1 MRKANL
7 RVISFFLI
15 LIFSQ
20 KLVLGLWLHNWLHE
34 SRCDRSTICV
44 NHGAACF
51 ELQPVKCNCIDDAL
65 MPLIKSNTPKYQR
78 HQRHLADLLLIAP
91 SGAISRDERIPALR
105 GPPSARGLL

>member
-20 KLVLGLWLHNWLHE
+20 KLVLGLWLHNWLHA
-34 SRCDRSTICV
+34 SRTDRSSVCV

-51 ELQPVKCNCIDDAL
+51 ELQQATCTCIDDAL
-65 MPLIKSNTPKYQR
+65 MPFIQSNPIICQGHRWHRTVF
-78 HQRHLADLLLIAP
+78 LLIP
-91 SGAISRDERIPALR
+91 QSVAISRDELIPALR
-105 GPPSARGLL
+105 GPPSDFTV